1 MFKSISD
8 RVVQGDTKVLEMLRK
23 SAQLLE
29 DFLHMTD
36 KLRNAISSLT
46 LYELKDRPPEG
57 MKMIADINPMDGNI
71 DRYEWSEYIKAIYLF
86 TLTDDTAHALEM
98 KRKSANRMKEFITW
112 NLRDVAPPKT
122 SIQAPAQP

>member
-1 MFKSISD
+1 MK
-8 RVVQGDTKVLEMLRK
+8 VVEMLRK
-23 SAQLLE
+23 SQQLLQ
-29 DFLHMTD
+29 DFLHMDDT
-36 KLRNAISSLT
+36 LHGAIASLT
-46 LYELKDRPPEG
+46 LHELEERPPEG
-57 MKMIADINPMDGNI
+57 MKVIADINPMDGNI
-71 DRYEWSEYIKAIYLF
+71 DRYEWSEYMKAIYLF